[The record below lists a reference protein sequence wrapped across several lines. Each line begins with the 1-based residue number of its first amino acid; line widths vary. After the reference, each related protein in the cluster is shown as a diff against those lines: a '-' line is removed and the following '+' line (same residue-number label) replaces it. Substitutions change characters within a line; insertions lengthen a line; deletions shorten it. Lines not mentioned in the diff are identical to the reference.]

1 MIRKKANLHA
11 GSLLIFANV
20 SADMNAPLSQY
31 QTLNELYAGLTE
43 NLVAELRKLENTR
56 ACHAGSKLMT
66 CGELPHDL
74 IILAEGQAEIMLPC
88 PKGAISLGMVTPGK
102 VLGLKAL
109 MTGERAETDIVCL
122 SPCTVTLLSGTRFL
136 EQLRSH
142 PEIYYVVA
150 KILSADLQQADR
162 VLKQASRRVH
172 RMQRGR
178 FAEEA
183 KIVQ

>member
-1 MIRKKANLHA
+1 
-11 GSLLIFANV
+11 
-20 SADMNAPLSQY
+20 MNAPLPQY
-31 QTLNELYAGLTE
+31 QTLNELYASLTE
-43 NLVAELRKLENTR
+43 NVVAELRKLENTR

>member
-1 MIRKKANLHA
+1 
-11 GSLLIFANV
+11 
-20 SADMNAPLSQY
+20 MNAPLPQY
-31 QTLNELYAGLTE
+31 QTLNELYASLTE
-43 NLVAELRKLENTR
+43 NVVAELRKLENTR

-162 VLKQASRRVH
+162 VLKQASRRAH

-183 KIVQ
+183 KIIQ

>member
-1 MIRKKANLHA
+1 M
-11 GSLLIFANV
+11 FANV
-20 SADMNAPLSQY
+20 SADMNAPLSQH

-43 NLVAELRKLENTR
+43 NLVAELRKLEHTR
-56 ACHAGSKLMT
+56 ACQAGSKLMT

-74 IILAEGQAEIMLPC
+74 MILAEGHAEILLPC
-88 PKGAISLGMVTPGK
+88 PKHTISLGMVAPGK

-109 MTGERAETDIVCL
+109 MTGEGAETDVVCL
-122 SPCTVTLLSGTRFL
+122 TPCTVTLLPAARFL

-150 KILSADLQQADR
+150 KILSVDLQQADK
-162 VLKQASRRVH
+162 VLKQVSRKVH

>member
-1 MIRKKANLHA
+1 
-11 GSLLIFANV
+11 
-20 SADMNAPLSQY
+20 MNAPLLQH
-31 QTLNELYAGLTE
+31 QILNELYAGLAE
-43 NLVAELRKLENTR
+43 HLVAELGKLENTR
-56 ACHAGSKLMT
+56 ACHAGTKLMT
-66 CGELPHDL
+66 CGELPRDL
-74 IILAEGQAEIMLPC
+74 MILAEGQAEVLLPC
-88 PKGAISLGMVTPGK
+88 PKRTISLGIVAPGK

-109 MTGERAETDIVCL
+109 MTGEGAETDIVCL
-122 SPCTVTLLSGTRFL
+122 SPCTVTLLPGARFL

-150 KILSADLQQADR
+150 KILSADLQQADK

-183 KIVQ
+183 KIIQ

>member
-1 MIRKKANLHA
+1 
-11 GSLLIFANV
+11 
-20 SADMNAPLSQY
+20 MNAPLPQY
-31 QTLNELYAGLTE
+31 QTLNELYASLTE
-43 NLVAELRKLENTR
+43 NVVAELRKLENTR

-66 CGELPHDL
+66 CGEFPHDL

-150 KILSADLQQADR
+150 KILSADLQQADK

-178 FAEEA
+178 LADEA
-183 KIVQ
+183 KIIQ